1 MLFVFP
7 FFSSLF
13 QAPWTRSYQ
22 VYLSKWWDPCVS
34 PDFPIKLTFLDL
46 SFLFQH
52 VELLTNSLRGGFQVY
67 CLSPRF
73 SLRKPRHYNINLD
86 VICWFLVF
94 HGPGQIE
101 LLSVAWILQE
111 TGDAGS
117 MACTRSQVKVDY
129 FIIPYTPRFIRLYYL
144 ICTRN
149 VIPIILQLQ
158 MTRRWDRSGDGWLK
172 LGFRWRWQGL
182 GIILSIVFPCAFLIF
197 SLTFSVPWH
206 RWLEHDGCCLCFFAF
221 NFFFFFTSSPFNL
234 QLRVHRNY
242 FVCSSKYFRRQVTDH
257 YCVDF
262 LGKWRVFWF
271 QSLFRVSLF
280 SSIHHETSS
289 SNLPFELA
297 DLGSLFILLPCFRA
311 GSPLAVKTLFC

>member
-1 MLFVFP
+1 MGQGNGWLKVGWRWGDRGWVSFCNFFACAFVISSLTLSVTLFKWLEYNGCYLCFFVFP

-149 VIPIILQLQ
+149 VIPIIL
-158 MTRRWDRSGDGWLK
+158 
-172 LGFRWRWQGL
+172 
-182 GIILSIVFPCAFLIF
+182 
-197 SLTFSVPWH
+197 
-206 RWLEHDGCCLCFFAF
+206 
-221 NFFFFFTSSPFNL
+221 
-234 QLRVHRNY
+234 
-242 FVCSSKYFRRQVTDH
+242 
-257 YCVDF
+257 
-262 LGKWRVFWF
+262 
-271 QSLFRVSLF
+271 
-280 SSIHHETSS
+280 
-289 SNLPFELA
+289 
-297 DLGSLFILLPCFRA
+297 
-311 GSPLAVKTLFC
+311 